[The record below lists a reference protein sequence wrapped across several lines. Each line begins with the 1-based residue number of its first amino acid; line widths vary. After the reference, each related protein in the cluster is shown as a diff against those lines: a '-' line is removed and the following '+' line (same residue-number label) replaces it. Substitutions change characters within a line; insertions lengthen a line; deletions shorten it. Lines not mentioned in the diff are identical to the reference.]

1 MAAILIGNWW
11 ALALRGIAAIL
22 FALICFFAPWATA
35 AVLILLFGAYAF
47 VDGVLALIAA
57 RREARQYGGSGALLI
72 EGILNLLV
80 AVVIFVWPAAAIIA
94 LVYLIAIW
102 AIVSGVAMIA
112 AGLALIRLV
121 GELLLIV
128 AGALSILLG
137 IVLFLHPG
145 VGVIALSWWLGIYAL
160 LFGMMML
167 SAAFRIR
174 HRSI

>member
-11 ALALRGIAAIL
+11 ALALRGVAAIV

-57 RREARQYGGSGALLI
+57 RREARRYGGSGALVL
-72 EGILNLLV
+72 EGVLNLLV
-80 AVVIFVWPAAAIIA
+80 AVVIFVWPGAALIA
-94 LVYLIAIW
+94 LVYLVAIW
-102 AIVSGVAMIA
+102 AIVSGMAMIA

-121 GELLLIV
+121 GELLLTV

-145 VGVIALSWWLGIYAL
+145 VGVIALSWWLGTYAL